1 MATLNTYH
9 LTDAVYRA
17 LLRTSAEET
26 HKEIVLLESQLDG
39 HPESSATYLAAF
51 PQKKLISKDGVS
63 SWNEGSASRTLHANP
78 WSLLKKMRNES
89 GWLFGYI
96 GYDMKN
102 YVESLSSLNRAY
114 YNAPDLFMMEP
125 SVLFRIENGEI
136 EQLLGDPIPIEK
148 KQNEISRFK
157 ISNAAPDI
165 SREEYIA
172 AIREIKDLIREGD
185 FYEMNFSYPF
195 KAQFD
200 GDPYGLYNRM
210 RQINPVPFAGYLKL
224 DNLSVCCSS
233 PERFLKKSGEQ
244 LMSEPIKGTSGRH
257 TDPRIDDQLKNELKN
272 EKNEAENLM
281 IVDLVR
287 HDMSRVSKPGSIK
300 VSKLYDIQTFGTVHQ
315 LISRVEGDMMAG
327 TDPVDALK
335 ACFPMGSMTGAPKLR
350 VIQEIDRLECYRRGI
365 YSGSIG
371 YFTPEG
377 DFDFN
382 VVIRSTVIQGD
393 TLTYPVGGA
402 ITGDSDPDEEWD
414 ETMVKARVL
423 TGAV

>member
-1 MATLNTYH
+1 MAKYNTYH
-9 LTDAVYRA
+9 LTDAVIRA
-17 LLRTSAEET
+17 LRRKSAGEK
-26 HKEIVLLESQLDG
+26 HKEIILLESQLHG
-39 HPESSATYLAAF
+39 HPESSVTYLAAF
-51 PQKKLISKDGVS
+51 PQKKLVIKDGVTT
-63 SWNEGSASRTLHANP
+63 WNEESVSRTFHENP
-78 WSLLKKMRNES
+78 WTLFKKMRNES

-102 YVESLSSLNRAY
+102 YVDPLSSSNRAY
-114 YNAPDLFMMEP
+114 YDAPDLFMMEP
-125 SVLFRIENGEI
+125 SVLFRIKNGEI
-136 EQLLGDPIPIEK
+136 EQLLGDSIPIETDYD
-148 KQNEISRFK
+148 EIEKCS
-157 ISNAAPDI
+157 INNAAPDI
-165 SREEYIA
+165 TEEEYVT
-172 AIREIKDLIREGD
+172 AIREIKDLIRDGD

-195 KAQFD
+195 KAHFE
-200 GDPYGLYNRM
+200 GDTYGLYQKM
-210 RQINPVPFAGYLKL
+210 RGINPVPFAGYIELG
-224 DNLSVCCSS
+224 NVSVCCSS
-233 PERFLKKSGEQ
+233 PERFLKNSGGK

-257 TDPRIDDQLKNELKN
+257 ADPEIDDRLRNELKN

-287 HDMSRVSKPGSIK
+287 HDMSRVSRPGSIK

-315 LISRVEGDMMAG
+315 LISRVEGEMMPG

-350 VIQEIDRLECYRRGI
+350 VMKEIDRLEKYRRGI

-371 YFTPEG
+371 YFTPSG

-402 ITGDSDPDEEWD
+402 ITGDSDPHEEWE
-414 ETMVKARVL
+414 ETMIKARLL
-423 TGAV
+423 TGSV